1 MVSLQINLICDV
13 DVVDQFEP
21 DVADLMEKNML
32 DGVEPSEEA
41 IGIEDLHASAGDNE
55 EEMSPDDAL
64 EFYTDDFGNRLRK
77 ETHHKYDSNGVEYTE
92 TAITSD
98 KPFESGEVAEL
109 MAEFIAEQMYG
120 EL

>member
-1 MVSLQINLICDV
+1 MQAHRKARLTVSLEKGLITEV
-13 DVVDQFEP
+13 DLVEQYEP
-21 DVADLMEKNML
+21 DVADLMEKNMM

-41 IGIEDLHASAGDNE
+41 IGIEDLLASAGDNE

-92 TAITSD
+92 TAITSE
-98 KPFESGEVAEL
+98 KPFE
-109 MAEFIAEQMYG
+109 
-120 EL
+120 

>member
-1 MVSLQINLICDV
+1 MVSFEKVLITGV
-13 DVVDQFEP
+13 DVVEQIEP
-21 DVADLMEKNML
+21 DVADLMEKNMM

-41 IGIEDLHASAGDNE
+41 SGIEDLLASAVDNE
-55 EEMSPDDAL
+55 EVMSPDDAL

-109 MAEFIAEQMYG
+109 MAEFIAE
-120 EL
+120 